1 MPSVDEVRAA
11 VGRVIDPELRRSLA
25 DVGMLGDIEVSGTDV
40 AVQIRLTIVGCPKK
54 SDIESAVREAAES
67 AGAKNVTVTFGVM
80 SDDERQAL
88 AERIH
93 GGRSPED
100 RFGANSLTRVI
111 AVTSGKGGVG
121 KSTVAANLA
130 VALAA
135 RGQKVG
141 LLDADVF
148 GFSIPGLMGI
158 EGEKPTKVADMILP
172 PVAHGVAVISIGM
185 FVDAHTPVSWRG
197 PMLHRTVR
205 QFLADVYYGDI
216 DVLVCDLPPGTGDVA
231 ISLGQMVPNADVV
244 VVTTPQATAS
254 DVAER
259 SGLVARQLGQQVIG
273 VVENMSDWTGADG
286 SVREMFGSGG
296 GLDVAERLGVPLLAS
311 IPLTHGVIYAGNAGT
326 PVVLQPEDPAA
337 IALESLTDSIV
348 ASMPQRGSKS
358 LPLSF

>member
-1 MPSVDEVRAA
+1 MTSPDAVRDA
-11 VGRVIDPELRRSLA
+11 VGTVVDPELRRPLSELGM
-25 DVGMLGDIEVSGTDV
+25 VGAVSVEAGV
-40 AVQIRLTIVGCPKK
+40 ASVEIRLTIAACPKQ
-54 SDIESAVREAAES
+54 SQIEDAVRTAAVGAGVESA
-67 AGAKNVTVTFGVM
+67 TVVFGLM
-80 SDDERQAL
+80 SDEERQAL
-88 AERIH
+88 SDRIH

-100 RFGANSLTRVI
+100 RFGPNSLTRVI

-130 VALAA
+130 VSIA
-135 RGQKVG
+135 RRGLQVG

-172 PVAHGVAVISIGM
+172 PVAHDVSVISIGM
-185 FVDAHTPVSWRG
+185 FVDPHTPVSWRG

-231 ISLGQMVPNADVV
+231 ISLGQMVPHADVV

-259 SGLVARQLGQQVIG
+259 SGLVARQLGQNVIG
-273 VVENMSDWTGADG
+273 VIENMSDWTDADG
-286 SVREMFGSGG
+286 NRHAMFGNGG
-296 GLDVAERLGVPLLAS
+296 GQDVADRLGVPLLGE
-311 IPLTHGVIYAGNAGT
+311 IPLTPAVIAAGNSGK
-326 PVVLQPEDPAA
+326 PVVLESNEPASEA
-337 IALESLTDSIV
+337 IAVITDAIV
-348 ASMPQRGSKS
+348 RSAKPRGNAS
-358 LPLSF
+358 LPLSL

>member
-1 MPSVDEVRAA
+1 MTSPDSVRAAVGAVVDPELRRPLSDLGMVGDVSVVDGAAAVEIRLTIAACPKQSQIEDEVRAA
-11 VGRVIDPELRRSLA
+11 ALSTGA
-25 DVGMLGDIEVSGTDV
+25 VSV
-40 AVQIRLTIVGCPKK
+40 A
-54 SDIESAVREAAES
+54 
-67 AGAKNVTVTFGVM
+67 VTFGVM
-80 SDDERQAL
+80 SDEERSAL
-88 AERIH
+88 SDRIH

-100 RFGANSLTRVI
+100 RFGAQSLTRVI

-158 EGEKPTKVADMILP
+158 EGEKPTKVAEMILP
-172 PVAHGVAVISIGM
+172 PVAHGVSIISIGM
-185 FVDAHTPVSWRG
+185 FVDPHTPVSWRG

-231 ISLGQMVPNADVV
+231 ISLGQMVPHADVL

-259 SGLVARQLGQQVIG
+259 SGLVARQLGQNVIG

-286 SVREMFGSGG
+286 SLRTMFGSGG
-296 GLDVAERLGVPLLAS
+296 GQDVADRLGVPLLGS
-311 IPLTHGVIYAGNAGT
+311 IPLTPGVIAAGNLGE
-326 PVVLQPEDPAA
+326 PVVLNQSDPAA
-337 IALESLTDSIV
+337 VSIEALTDAV
-348 ASMPQRGSKS
+348 MKTAKPRGNSS

>member
-1 MPSVDEVRAA
+1 MTSPDAVRAAVGAVVDPELRRPLSDLGMVGDVTVVDGIATVEVRLTIAACPKQSQIEDEVRAA
-11 VGRVIDPELRRSLA
+11 ALSTGVGSA
-25 DVGMLGDIEVSGTDV
+25 TVS
-40 AVQIRLTIVGCPKK
+40 
-54 SDIESAVREAAES
+54 
-67 AGAKNVTVTFGVM
+67 FGVM
-80 SDDERQAL
+80 SDEERQAL
-88 AERIH
+88 SDRIH

-100 RFGANSLTRVI
+100 RFGPNSLTRVI

-172 PVAHGVAVISIGM
+172 PVAHGVSVISIGM
-185 FVDAHTPVSWRG
+185 FVDPHTPVSWRG

-231 ISLGQMVPNADVV
+231 ISLGQMVPHADVL

-259 SGLVARQLGQQVIG
+259 SGLVARQLGQNVIG

-286 SVREMFGSGG
+286 SLRTMFGSGG
-296 GLDVAERLGVPLLAS
+296 GQDVADRLGVPLLGL
-311 IPLTHGVIYAGNAGT
+311 IPLTPAVIAAGNAGV
-326 PVVLQPEDPAA
+326 PVIHDSTDPAA
-337 IALESLTDSIV
+337 VAIEAITDAV
-348 ASMPQRGSKS
+348 MKTAKPRGNSS